1 MLRSRPVVVVTEW
14 CPSTVCKYIYYVRHS
29 LQKIVCIIAPL
40 RQFDLKDIASSD
52 SSPLIG
58 HFSQGRGDNQHNKY
72 SYTSEFSCIRVA
84 FTERSKANW
93 LMLAWIMWYDAKIN
107 RYQYKMMRLP
117 WLVFFIWGQG
127 TIFNTLERSE
137 SSRTIFNFLIAIQTF
152 FFNRLRFLSFFILIG
167 KFPRMIC

>member
-1 MLRSRPVVVVTEW
+1 M
-14 CPSTVCKYIYYVRHS
+14 
-29 LQKIVCIIAPL
+29 

-152 FFNRLRFLSFFILIG
+152 FFNSWFRSWTTSIVLDLFWLIITASNSSDSIKSAARLE
-167 KFPRMIC
+167 